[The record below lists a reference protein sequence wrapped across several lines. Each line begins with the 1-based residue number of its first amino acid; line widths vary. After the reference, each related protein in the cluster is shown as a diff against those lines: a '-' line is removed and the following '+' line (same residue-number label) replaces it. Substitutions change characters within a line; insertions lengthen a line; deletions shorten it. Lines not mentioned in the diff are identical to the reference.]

1 LSSCRAGQEEADP
14 DEEDEMSKVQESI
27 ELDVPVRMAYNQ
39 WTQFEEFPRFMEH
52 VDEVRQLDD
61 THLHWKVTVV
71 GETEEFDAE
80 VTEQI
85 PETRIAWRST
95 SGRRNAGA
103 VDFHPLPGD
112 RSQIVVSMDAEPEG
126 VKERAADVAGLAS
139 RQVKADLERF
149 KELIEGRG
157 RESGAWRG
165 EVDRRAS

>member
-1 LSSCRAGQEEADP
+1 VRGRRRAEP

-61 THLHWKVTVV
+61 THLHWTVTVV

-126 VKERAADVAGLAS
+126 IKEKAADVAGLAS

-165 EVDRRAS
+165 EVDRQAS

>member
-1 LSSCRAGQEEADP
+1 
-14 DEEDEMSKVQESI
+14 MSKVQESI

-126 VKERAADVAGLAS
+126 IKEKAADVTGLAS

>member
-1 LSSCRAGQEEADP
+1 
-14 DEEDEMSKVQESI
+14 MSKVQESI
-27 ELDVPVRMAYNQ
+27 EVDVPVAMAYDQ
-39 WTQFEEFPRFMEH
+39 WTLFEEFPQFMEH
-52 VDEVRQLDD
+52 VDEVRRLDD

-85 PETRIAWRST
+85 PDTRIAWQST
-95 SGRRNAGA
+95 NGRPSAGA

-112 RSQIVVSMDAEPEG
+112 RSQIVVSMDAEPQG
-126 VKERAADVAGLAS
+126 LKEKAVDAAGLAS
-139 RQVKADLERF
+139 RQVKADLGRF

-165 EVDRRAS
+165 EVDRRASDLAGDAAY

>member
-1 LSSCRAGQEEADP
+1 VRGRRSADP

>member
-1 LSSCRAGQEEADP
+1 
-14 DEEDEMSKVQESI
+14 MSKVQESI

-95 SGRRNAGA
+95 SGRAERGRRGLPPASGR
-103 VDFHPLPGD
+103 PLAD
-112 RSQIVVSMDAEPEG
+112 RRLD
-126 VKERAADVAGLAS
+126 
-139 RQVKADLERF
+139 
-149 KELIEGRG
+149 GRG
-157 RESGAWRG
+157 AGGRQG
-165 EVDRRAS
+165 EGGRRARGSRAGR